1 MAHAVILVRQAAS
14 LPSSA
19 RRPAAPVVDQQPE
32 RTTWWQR
39 DSPHISPAAAGSV
52 PYNSLPPTSGP
63 HYPFTVATGI
73 HTEPVAEG
81 LTVHAMEHGHVVV
94 QYAPAPRDTVERLE
108 RLAKR
113 YGKDVLLAP
122 YPPLPHGDALTARG
136 RIEVLDELDE
146 DRVVRF
152 VEQLRGRYQHDWTRE
167 DDYAAG

>member
-1 MAHAVILVRQAAS
+1 M
-14 LPSSA
+14 
-19 RRPAAPVVDQQPE
+19 
-32 RTTWWQR
+32 

-94 QYAPAPRDTVERLE
+94 QYAPTTPRNTVERLE

-122 YPPLPHGDALTARG
+122 YPPLPHGVALTAWG

-167 DDYAAG
+167 DDCAAG